1 MPDSHNPVEVKC
13 KNQVPTLR
21 LYPSAVPAACII
33 SGLLLVLFLLPVYAD
48 AQSVLKKVRLA
59 LPTKT
64 VSFLAFYVAH
74 HKGFYKDEGIELEP
88 IIMQPALASTAVLT
102 GDIDYNGAVTGV
114 IGAAVRDRPMKAV
127 LFTVARP
134 LQYLMSKKEIKEPRD
149 LKGKKIAGSSPGG
162 TVTFLT
168 VLVLKRLGLDPE
180 RDVLL
185 NPMGGTG
192 ASRLASLESGVV
204 DAVILESP
212 ENIAAQQRGFHE
224 LIFFGDLIEFPQNGF
239 GTSEKKI
246 RENPEEIFKMI
257 RATLRGLMFIW
268 DKKNQDQ
275 VLDIIMKEMKP
286 ISAAMARESLGQV
299 MRVITKDGS
308 VKPDSIQ
315 VLIDLVR
322 ENTKVTRP
330 VPVSQ
335 VTDFS
340 FLEKAQRELGLR

>member
-1 MPDSHNPVEVKC
+1 MA
-13 KNQVPTLR
+13 KNKSVNQAPPLR
-21 LYPSAVPAACII
+21 RCPSAMVAALII
-33 SGLLLVLFLLPVYAD
+33 SGALNVFLSIPVYAQP
-48 AQSVLKKVRLA
+48 QSGFKKVRLA
-59 LPTKT
+59 LPTKS
-64 VSFLAFYVAH
+64 VSFLAFYVAY

-134 LQYLMSKKEIKEPRD
+134 LQYLMSKKEIKEPRE
-149 LKGKKIAGSSPGG
+149 LKGRKIAGSSPGG

-180 RDVLL
+180 KDVSL

-192 ASRLASLESGVV
+192 ASRLAALESGVV

-212 ENIAAQQRGFHE
+212 DNIAAQQRGFHE
-224 LIFFGDLIEFPQNGF
+224 LIFFGDLVEFPQNGF

-246 RENPEEIFKMI
+246 RENPEEILKMV
-257 RATLRGLMFIW
+257 RATLRGLMFLW

-275 VLDIIMKEMKP
+275 VLDVIMKEMKP
-286 ISAAMARESLGQV
+286 ITRPMANESFGQV
-299 MRVITKDGS
+299 MRVITKDGF
-308 VKPDSIQ
+308 VKPEAIQ

-330 VPVSQ
+330 VPVNQ
-335 VTDFS
+335 VVDFT

>member
-1 MPDSHNPVEVKC
+1 MTEAKSM
-13 KNQVPTLR
+13 NQAQTLKR
-21 LYPSAVPAACII
+21 SPSAMPVVSII
-33 SGLLLVLFLLPVYAD
+33 SGLLVVLLFLPAYAH
-48 AQSVLKKVRLA
+48 AQSGLKKVRLA
-59 LPTKT
+59 LPTKS
-64 VSFLAFYVAH
+64 VSFLAFYVAY

-114 IGAAVRDRPMKAV
+114 IGAAVRERPMKAV

-134 LQYLMSKKEIKEPRD
+134 LQYLMSKKEIKEPRE
-149 LKGKKIAGSSPGG
+149 LKGRKIAGSSPGG

-168 VLVLKRLGLDPE
+168 VLVLRRLGLDPE

-192 ASRLASLESGVV
+192 ASRLAALESGVV

-212 ENIAAQQRGFHE
+212 DNILAQQRGFHE
-224 LIFFGDLIEFPQNGF
+224 LIFFGDLVEFPQNGF

-246 RENPEEIFKMI
+246 RENPEEILKMV
-257 RATLRGLMFIW
+257 RATLRGLIFIW

-275 VLDIIMKEMKP
+275 ALNIIMKEMKP
-286 ISAAMARESLGQV
+286 ISRQMADESFGQV
-299 MRVITKDGS
+299 MRVITKDAS
-308 VKPDSIQ
+308 VKPESIQ

-330 VPVSQ
+330 VPVNQ
-335 VTDFS
+335 VVDFT

>member
-1 MPDSHNPVEVKC
+1 MAEVQSIRQPC
-13 KNQVPTLR
+13 ILTL
-21 LYPSAVPAACII
+21 SASTKLAIRI
-33 SGLLLVLFLLPVYAD
+33 LFGLLFVLLVLPASGQ
-48 AQSVLKKVRLA
+48 AQSSLKKVRLA
-59 LPTKT
+59 LPTKS
-64 VSFLAFYVAH
+64 VSFLAFYVAY

-134 LQYLMSKKEIKEPRD
+134 LQYLMSKKEIKEPRE

-168 VLVLKRLGLDPE
+168 ILVLRRLGLDPE
-180 RDVLL
+180 RDVFL

-192 ASRLASLESGVV
+192 ASRLAALESGVV

-212 ENIAAQQRGFHE
+212 ENIIAQQRGFHE
-224 LIFFGDLIEFPQNGF
+224 LIFFGDLIDFPQNGF

-246 RENPEEIFKMI
+246 RENPDEILKMV
-257 RATLRGLMFIW
+257 RATLRGLMFLW

-286 ISAAMARESLGQV
+286 ISPQMAKESFGQV
-299 MRVITKDGS
+299 MRVITKDAV

-330 VPVSQ
+330 VPVNQ
-335 VTDFS
+335 VVDFT
-340 FLEKAQRELGLR
+340 FLEKAQKELGLR

>member
-1 MPDSHNPVEVKC
+1 MNSDDTRDCEHNC
-13 KNQVPTLR
+13 RTAGHVPIKGL
-21 LYPSAVPAACII
+21 A
-33 SGLLLVLFLLPVYAD
+33 LLLVLVALPVYAD
-48 AQSVLKKVRLA
+48 AQSGLKKVRLA
-59 LPTKT
+59 LPTKS

-88 IIMQPALASTAVLT
+88 IIMQPALSSTAVLT

-134 LQYLMSKKEIKEPRD
+134 LQYLLSKKEIKEPRQ

-180 RDVLL
+180 RDVFL

-192 ASRLASLESGVV
+192 ASRLAALDSGVV

-212 ENIAAQQRGFHE
+212 DNIMARQKGFEE
-224 LIFFGDLIEFPQNGF
+224 LIFFGDLVEFPQNGF

-246 RENPEEIFKMI
+246 RENPEEIFKMV
-257 RATLRGLMFIW
+257 RATLRGLMFLW
-268 DKKNQDQ
+268 NKNNQDQ
-275 VLDIIMKEMKP
+275 VLDVIMKEMKP
-286 ISAAMARESLGQV
+286 ISRTMANESLREV
-299 MRVITKDGS
+299 MRVITKDGG
-308 VKPDSIQ
+308 VNPDSIQ

-322 ENTKVTRP
+322 ENTKVTKP

-335 VTDFS
+335 VVDFT
-340 FLEKAQRELGLR
+340 FLEKAQKELRLR

>member
-1 MPDSHNPVEVKC
+1 MAEIQS
-13 KNQVPTLR
+13 TRR
-21 LYPSAVPAACII
+21 LDVQTRSTSIKLAIRI
-33 SGLLLVLFLLPVYAD
+33 LFGLLFVVFVLPASGQ
-48 AQSVLKKVRLA
+48 AQSSLKKVRLA
-59 LPTKT
+59 LPTKS
-64 VSFLAFYVAH
+64 VSFLAFYVAY

-102 GDIDYNGAVTGV
+102 GDVDYNGAVTGV

-134 LQYLMSKKEIKEPRD
+134 LQYLMSKKVIKEPRE

-168 VLVLKRLGLDPE
+168 ILVLKRLGLDPE
-180 RDVLL
+180 RDVFL

-192 ASRLASLESGVV
+192 ASRLAALESGLV
-204 DAVILESP
+204 DAVVLESP
-212 ENIAAQQRGFHE
+212 DNIIAQQRGFHE

-246 RENPEEIFKMI
+246 RENPDEILKMV
-257 RATLRGLMFIW
+257 RATLRGLMFLW
-268 DKKNQDQ
+268 EKKNQDQ

-286 ISAAMARESLGQV
+286 ISPQMAKESFGQV
-299 MRVITKDGS
+299 MRVITKDAA
-308 VKPDSIQ
+308 VKPESIQ

-330 VPVSQ
+330 VPVNQ
-335 VTDFS
+335 VFDS
-340 FLEKAQRELGLR
+340 NFLEKAQKELGLR

>member
-1 MPDSHNPVEVKC
+1 MDANRSID
-13 KNQVPTLR
+13 QAPTPR
-21 LYPSAVPAACII
+21 LYRTTISAARLAFCSLFV
-33 SGLLLVLFLLPVYAD
+33 LLVLPEYAHG
-48 AQSVLKKVRLA
+48 QSRPKKVRLA
-59 LPTKT
+59 LPTKS
-64 VSFLAFYVAH
+64 VSFLAFYAAYH
-74 HKGFYKDEGIELEP
+74 QGFYRDEGIELEP
-88 IIMQPALASTAVLT
+88 VIMQPALASTAVLT

-134 LQYLMSKKEIKEPRD
+134 LQYLMSKKEIKEARE
-149 LKGKKIAGSSPGG
+149 LKGRKIAGSSPGG

-180 RDVLL
+180 RDVFL

-192 ASRLASLESGVV
+192 ASRLAALESGIV

-212 ENIAAQQRGFHE
+212 DNIVAQQRGFHE
-224 LIFFGDLIEFPQNGF
+224 LIFFGDLVEFPQNGF

-246 RENPEEIFKMI
+246 RENPEEIFRMV
-257 RATLRGLMFIW
+257 RATLRGLTYVW
-268 DKKNQDQ
+268 DRKNQQQ

-286 ISAAMARESLGQV
+286 ISSAITKESFGQV
-299 MRVITKDGS
+299 MRVITKDGF

-315 VLIDLVR
+315 VLIGLVR

-330 VPVSQ
+330 IPVTE
-335 VTDFS
+335 VVDFT

>member
-1 MPDSHNPVEVKC
+1 MAKVKST
-13 KNQVPTLR
+13 KQATTLR
-21 LYPSAVPAACII
+21 LCPCTMLTTRII
-33 SGLLLVLFLLPVYAD
+33 SGLLPVLLSLPIS
-48 AQSVLKKVRLA
+48 AQAQPGLKKVRLA
-59 LPTKT
+59 LPTKS
-64 VSFLAFYVAH
+64 VSFLAFYSAH

-88 IIMQPALASTAVLT
+88 IIMQPTLASTAVLS

-134 LQYLMSKKEIKEPRD
+134 LQYLMSKKEIKEARE
-149 LKGKKIAGSSPGG
+149 LRGKKIAGSSPGG

-168 VLVLKRLGLDPE
+168 VMVLKRLGLDPE

-192 ASRLASLESGVV
+192 ASRLAALESGVV

-212 ENIAAQQRGFHE
+212 DNIAAQQRGFQE
-224 LIFFGDLIEFPQNGF
+224 LIFFGDLVEFPQNGF
-239 GTSEKKI
+239 GASEKKI
-246 RENPEEIFKMI
+246 RENPQEILKMV
-257 RATLRGLMFIW
+257 RATLRGLMFLW
-268 DKKNQDQ
+268 DKRNHEQ
-275 VLDIIMKEMKP
+275 VLEIIMKEMKP
-286 ISAAMARESLGQV
+286 ISRQMANESFGQV
-299 MRVITKDGS
+299 MRVITKDGLI
-308 VKPDSIQ
+308 KPESIQ

-330 VPVSQ
+330 VTVDQ
-335 VTDFS
+335 VVDFS

>member
-1 MPDSHNPVEVKC
+1 MPISHNPVEVKF
-13 KNQVPTLR
+13 NDQAPTVKLSQ
-21 LYPSAVPAACII
+21 SAVPATRLI
-33 SGLLLVLFLLPVYAD
+33 SGLLLGLFLLPVYAY
-48 AQSVLKKVRLA
+48 AQSDLKKVRLA
-59 LPTKT
+59 LPTKS
-64 VSFLAFYVAH
+64 VSFLAFYAAH

-134 LQYLMSKKEIKEPRD
+134 LQYLMSKKEIKEPRE

-212 ENIAAQQRGFHE
+212 DNIAAQQRGFHE
-224 LIFFGDLIEFPQNGF
+224 LIFFGDLVEFPQNGF

-246 RENPEEIFKMI
+246 RENPQEILKMV

-286 ISAAMARESLGQV
+286 ISAAMAKESFGQV

>member
-1 MPDSHNPVEVKC
+1 M
-13 KNQVPTLR
+13 NQRSNLKRFSTCNSILCITLG
-21 LYPSAVPAACII
+21 S
-33 SGLLLVLFLLPVYAD
+33 LLVFSLWFPAVV
-48 AQSVLKKVRLA
+48 QPQTSLKKVRLA
-59 LPTKT
+59 LPTKS

-74 HKGFYKDEGIELEP
+74 QKGFYRDEGIDLEP
-88 IIMQPALASTAVLT
+88 ILMQPALASTAVIT

-134 LQYLMSKKEIKEPRD
+134 LQYLMSKKDIKDPRE

-180 RDVLL
+180 RDVFL

-212 ENIAAQQRGFHE
+212 DNILAQQRGFHE
-224 LIFFGDLIEFPQNGF
+224 LIFFGDQIEFPQNGF

-246 RENPEEIFKMI
+246 RGNPDEIFRMV

-268 DKKNQDQ
+268 DKKNNEQ
-275 VLDIIMKEMKP
+275 VLDVIMREIKP
-286 ISAAMARESLGQV
+286 ITRPMAVESLREV

-322 ENTKVTRP
+322 ESTKVTRP

-340 FLEKAQRELGLR
+340 FLERAQKELGLK